1 MFAIYFNLS
10 QTLFSLSLIW
20 FAFSIFQDDF
30 GLRHNR
36 LVVDFVIDY
45 EQQFVPVS
53 PKSKF

>member
-20 FAFSIFQDDF
+20 FAFSIFHDDF

-45 EQQFVPVS
+45 EQQFVHVS